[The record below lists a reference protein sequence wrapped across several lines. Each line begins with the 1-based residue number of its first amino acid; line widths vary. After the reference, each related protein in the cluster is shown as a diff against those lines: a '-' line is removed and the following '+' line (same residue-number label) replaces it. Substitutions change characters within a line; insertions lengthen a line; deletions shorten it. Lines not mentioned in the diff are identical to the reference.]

1 MKDWVKRTIKTFVQ
15 AFGGVFIP
23 ELCLLLSGALPEDF
37 TALKAILIP
46 LVCSALSAGICAAWN
61 VILEHLKAGESDAV

>member
-1 MKDWVKRTIKTFVQ
+1 MKDWVKRTIKTFIQ

-23 ELCLLLSGALPEDF
+23 EICLLLSGALPEDF

-61 VILEHLKAGESDAV
+61 VILEHLKEAGDVK